1 MCDNMFPFVIN
12 RHKKKMF
19 CINKRRFIKKH
30 FVISIIFTNFAKCYD
45 VNAAAAYLAER
56 SGATFGVN
64 DEKQ

>member
-1 MCDNMFPFVIN
+1 MRDNMFPFVIN

-30 FVISIIFTNFAKCYD
+30 FVISIIFTNFAKCWRR
-45 VNAAAAYLAER
+45 NAPAASLAA
-56 SGATFGVN
+56 GAWLAAVVG